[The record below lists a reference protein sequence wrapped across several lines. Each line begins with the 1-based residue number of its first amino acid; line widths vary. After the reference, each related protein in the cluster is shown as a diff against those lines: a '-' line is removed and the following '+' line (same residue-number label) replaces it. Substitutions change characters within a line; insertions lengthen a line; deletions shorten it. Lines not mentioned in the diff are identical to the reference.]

1 MLRSVLI
8 GGSLLAAVLGAAV
21 TESQVLPGE
30 QAPLY
35 QGVDENGHLVD
46 MADFIDGTPML
57 FLYTSAT

>member
-1 MLRSVLI
+1 MLRTVLI
-8 GGSLLAAVLGAAV
+8 AGSVLAAVLGAPV

-35 QGVDENGHLVD
+35 QGVDENEHLVA
-46 MADFIDGTPML
+46 MADFVDGTPML